1 MNTEDGKQAVFQTE
15 LAKLE
20 AIAGLRQALDSHYR
34 RMCEAARS
42 DWERLFGGKDPAD
55 KCVSVRIAVEPSAI
69 QTTATRGSGFL
80 KSRRPAGSK
89 PASKGVPGFAH

>member
-1 MNTEDGKQAVFQTE
+1 MSKEEGKQALFQAE
-15 LAKLE
+15 LTKLE

-42 DWERLFGGKDPAD
+42 DWVRLFGDKDPAD
-55 KCVSVRIAVEPSAI
+55 ACVTVRVTNGATLI

-80 KSRRPAGSK
+80 KSRRRPEPK
-89 PASKGVPGFAH
+89 PATKHLPGFAH

>member
-1 MNTEDGKQAVFQTE
+1 MSKEEGKQAVFQTE

-42 DWERLFGGKDPAD
+42 DWERLFGEKDPAD
-55 KCVSVRIAVEPSAI
+55 ACVSVRVAEETTAV
-69 QTTATRGSGFL
+69 QTAATRGSGFL
-80 KSRRPAGSK
+80 KSRRPSRPK
-89 PASKGVPGFAH
+89 PATKGLPGFAH